1 MSTFVS
7 IAIPACCCMIL
18 FKLQTQV
25 CMHATVHV
33 DLWALDG
40 YIEWVDVVNVVC
52 GVNKVFV
59 VT

>member
-1 MSTFVS
+1 
-7 IAIPACCCMIL
+7 
-18 FKLQTQV
+18 
-25 CMHATVHV
+25 MHATVHV